1 MLVRL
6 SDGLQRVSKG
16 WVAASA
22 FVIFLVFTAL
32 VLPQQSAMVD
42 LYSGGAGTP
51 DTSIYYTADDL
62 YQMARAYGEVGREA
76 YIRARFTFDVLWP
89 ILYTFFLT
97 TSISWL
103 YAKFVSTHRWYRR
116 ANLIPLAGAVFDYME
131 NISASLVMWRYPER
145 TVLVDVLAPIFT
157 LLKWVFIGASFL
169 LLVVGVVLG
178 IWRVLRRR

>member
-103 YAKFVSTHRWYRR
+103 YAKFVSTHRW
-116 ANLIPLAGAVFDYME
+116 
-131 NISASLVMWRYPER
+131 RYPER

>member
-16 WVAASA
+16 WVAAFA

-32 VLPQQSAMVD
+32 VLPQQSAMAD
-42 LYSGGAGTP
+42 LYSGSAGTP
-51 DTSIYYTADDL
+51 DTSIYYTAKDL
-62 YQMARAYGEVGREA
+62 YQMAGAYGEVGREA

-103 YAKFVSTHRWYRR
+103 YAKFASTHRWYRR
-116 ANLIPLAGAVFDYME
+116 ANLIPLAGAIFDYME
-131 NISASLVMWRYPER
+131 NISASIVMWRYPMR
-145 TVLVDVLAPIFT
+145 TAGVDVLAPIFT
-157 LLKWVFIGASFL
+157 MLKWVFIGASFL
-169 LLVVGVVLG
+169 VLIVGLVPG
-178 IWRVLRRR
+178 IWRILSKR